1 MKNGTELAQ
10 KVCAG
15 CLSCTANPDTTPRM
29 VRMSGPHHRYRY
41 SGARHVARRCRSL
54 PLLPTVSQSVT
65 RPKQTP
71 NHLAAGFI
79 HKAVAPH
86 THTNTYKPRVHKYRT
101 RIQKQVRVP
110 DTGAFQSSP
119 KNKFPGLDSAHTAKR
134 INRKRKDA
142 RARHTTNNNSKQRHL
157 RTHGPSGP
165 ERTLNVDV
173 SVYVLMRHL
182 LSYVIRGDARHTARW
197 GGDSRIR
204 GCVYINCQRQRHCR
218 QDMCRASR
226 WRAGFS
232 LSPRFL
238 PLA

>member
-1 MKNGTELAQ
+1 MALNWHKKYALDAYLAPQ
-10 KVCAG
+10 
-15 CLSCTANPDTTPRM
+15 TQT
-29 VRMSGPHHRYRY
+29 PHHEWYVCPARIIDIDILVHVT
-41 SGARHVARRCRSL
+41 RHVARRRRSL

-71 NHLAAGFI
+71 NHLTAGFI

-86 THTNTYKPRVHKYRT
+86 TYTNTYKPRVHKYRT

-197 GGDSRIR
+197 GGIR
-204 GCVYINCQRQRHCR
+204 EFGGVYI
-218 QDMCRASR
+218 
-226 WRAGFS
+226 
-232 LSPRFL
+232 
-238 PLA
+238 